1 MARTHRY
8 GNAGALAR
16 PEERMALLT
25 TNHQVDLQSKLEE
38 LERRNQLLEAEIER
52 LRVYKDY
59 AYTDALTEIP
69 NRRFYYERLLQEIG
83 RARRNGSPLMLAL
96 VDLDLFKQ
104 INDDVGHRGGDQVL
118 KFFSQF
124 VRVNLRQEDIVCRI
138 GGDEFAIILP
148 DTSPEDAAIFFER
161 IRSKLDQIE
170 VSIDGRSRLALSFSC
185 GLAGFKPEYLP
196 EDLIEEADHSLYSA
210 KARGRNR
217 VVTANNPVLVS
228 RSVH

>member
-1 MARTHRY
+1 
-8 GNAGALAR
+8 
-16 PEERMALLT
+16 MALLT
-25 TNHQVDLQSKLEE
+25 TDHHSDIHVRLGQ

-69 NRRFYYERLLQEIG
+69 NRRFYYERLLQEIA
-83 RARRNGSPLMLAL
+83 RARRSSSPLTLAL
-96 VDLDLFKQ
+96 VDLDRFKQ

-124 VRVNLRQEDIVCRI
+124 LRVNLRQEDIVCRI

-148 DTSPEDAAIFFER
+148 DTNADNAAAFFDR
-161 IRSKLDQIE
+161 IRSKLNQVEI
-170 VSIDGRSRLALSFSC
+170 SIDGRSSLRLSFSC
-185 GLAGFKPEYLP
+185 GLAVFRSEYLP

-210 KARGRNR
+210 KAGGRNR
-217 VVTANNPVLVS
+217 VVSARTAPSLVS
-228 RSVH
+228 QSVH